1 MRKRKTKG
9 EWLPTIHA
17 AVALGC
23 SVQTLYRW
31 GTTKGFPETAIHKER
46 FGSMYDV
53 EAIREWAATR
63 SPSWRGRPYI
73 QVKTA

>member
-1 MRKRKTKG
+1 MSETTE
-9 EWLPTIHA
+9 EWLPTLHA

-31 GTTKGFPETAIHKER
+31 ASTKGFPDAAVRKER
-46 FGSMYDV
+46 YGNMYDV

-63 SPSWRGRPYI
+63 APNWRGRPFI
-73 QVKTA
+73 QVRPE